1 MAEENTFPNLENGE
15 LAAAMAAF
23 KKEQSPKAQSDLVN
37 AALKAKYFAPVEVM
51 DSDGKPLQGSG
62 KMQVPKDSKFNFK
75 LIKNASGEEFFML
88 FTDIKEFQKWNKNQ
102 QIKTLVMGFPQMA
115 QLTMKRA
122 DVVKGFVINPMGENI
137 IFDQKNLQNILDTLN
152 RFFAQ
157 EKQKENGGEGQG
169 NAQQREVKL
178 YFGKPNNV
186 PDSVLDSLRKH
197 LAKRPEVKSAY
208 FSMMKQDEQEFYL
221 FTLDI
226 EADNEAAKKI
236 ADSLCNTAKLFLTKF
251 PVLAAPVNSPY
262 GEGAKRVGEP
272 FYVKA

>member
-1 MAEENTFPNLENGE
+1 MAEENIFPNLENSE
-15 LAAAMAAF
+15 LIAAMEAF
-23 KKEQSPKAQSDLVN
+23 KKAPSPEAQSRLVN
-37 AALKAKYFAPVEVM
+37 EALRAKYFAPVEVI
-51 DSDGKPLQGSG
+51 DKDGVPLQGSG
-62 KMQVPKDSKFNFK
+62 KMQIPKDAKFNFK
-75 LIKNASGEEFFML
+75 LIKNSSGEEFFML
-88 FTDIKEFQKWNKNQ
+88 FTDINEFQKWNKNQ
-102 QIKTLVMGFPQMA
+102 QIKTIVVVFPQMA
-115 QLTMKRA
+115 QLTMKRS
-122 DVVKGFVINPMGENI
+122 DVVKGFVINPMNENI
-137 IFDQKNLQNILDTLN
+137 IFDQANLQNILDTLN

-157 EKQKENGGEGQG
+157 EQQKEKGE
-169 NAQQREVKL
+169 NASQTPEAREVKL

-226 EADNEAAKKI
+226 EAENEAAKKI

-272 FYVKA
+272 FYVKE

>member
-1 MAEENTFPNLENGE
+1 MAEENIFPNIDNSE
-15 LAAAMAAF
+15 LVAAMATF
-23 KKEQSPKAQSDLVN
+23 KKEQNPKAQSDLVN
-37 AALKAKYFAPVEVM
+37 AALKAKYFAPVEVI
-51 DSDGKPLQGSG
+51 DVEGKPLQGSG
-62 KMQVPKDSKFNFK
+62 KMEIPKDSKFNFK
-75 LIKNASGEEFFML
+75 LIKNGSGEEFFML
-88 FTDIKEFQKWNKNQ
+88 FTDIKEFQKWNKNE
-102 QIKTLVMGFPQMA
+102 QIKTIVMGFPQMA

-157 EKQKENGGEGQG
+157 EQQKENAAKGEQ
-169 NAQQREVKL
+169 APEAREVKL

-226 EADNEAAKKI
+226 EAENEAAKKI

-272 FYVKA
+272 FYVKE

>member
-1 MAEENTFPNLENGE
+1 
-15 LAAAMAAF
+15 
-23 KKEQSPKAQSDLVN
+23 
-37 AALKAKYFAPVEVM
+37 
-51 DSDGKPLQGSG
+51 
-62 KMQVPKDSKFNFK
+62 
-75 LIKNASGEEFFML
+75 ML
-88 FTDIKEFQKWNKNQ
+88 FTDIKEFQKWNKNE
-102 QIKTLVMGFPQMA
+102 QIKTIVMGFPQMA

-122 DVVKGFVINPMGENI
+122 DVVKGFVINPMNENI

-157 EKQKENGGEGQG
+157 EQQKENAAKGEQ
-169 NAQQREVKL
+169 APEAREVKL

-226 EADNEAAKKI
+226 EAENEAAKKI

-272 FYVKA
+272 FYVKE

>member
-1 MAEENTFPNLENGE
+1 MAEENIFPNLENGE
-15 LAAAMAAF
+15 LVAAMAEF
-23 KKEQSPKAQSDLVN
+23 KKEQSPKNQSDLVN

-51 DSDGKPLQGSG
+51 DGEGKPLQGTG
-62 KMQVPKDSKFNFK
+62 KMQIPKDAKFNFK
-75 LIKNASGEEFFML
+75 LIKNAEGEEFFML
-88 FTDIKEFQKWNKNQ
+88 FTDINEFQKWNKNE
-102 QIKTLVMGFPQMA
+102 QIKTIVVVFPQMA

-122 DVVKGFVINPMGENI
+122 DVVKGFVINPMNENI
-137 IFDQKNLQNILDTLN
+137 IFDQNNLKNILDTLN
-152 RFFAQ
+152 RQLAQ
-157 EKQKENGGEGQG
+157 QKQAENGGEGQES
-169 NAQQREVKL
+169 AQQREVKL
-178 YFGKPNNV
+178 FFGKPNNV
-186 PDSVLDSLRKH
+186 PDSVLESLRKH

-226 EADNEAAKKI
+226 EAENEAARKI

-272 FYVKA
+272 FYVKE

>member
-1 MAEENTFPNLENGE
+1 MAEENIFPNLENSE
-15 LAAAMAAF
+15 LVAAMAAF
-23 KKEQSPKAQSDLVN
+23 KKDPNPKAQSDLVN
-37 AALKAKYFAPVEVM
+37 AALKAKYFAPVEVI
-51 DSDGKPLQGSG
+51 DSEGNPLQGTG
-62 KMQVPKDSKFNFK
+62 KMQIPKDAKFNFK
-75 LIKNASGEEFFML
+75 LIKNSSGEEFFML
-88 FTDIKEFQKWNKNQ
+88 FTDINEFQKWNKNQ
-102 QIKTLVMGFPQMA
+102 QIKTIVVVFPQMA
-115 QLTMKRA
+115 QLTMKRS
-122 DVVKGFVINPMGENI
+122 DVVKGFVINPMNENI
-137 IFDQKNLQNILDTLN
+137 IFDQANLQNILDTLN

-157 EKQKENGGEGQG
+157 EQQKEKGE
-169 NAQQREVKL
+169 NAPQTPEAREVKL

-197 LAKRPEVKSAY
+197 LAKRPEVKAAY

-226 EADNEAAKKI
+226 EAENEAAKKI